1 MVVTEKIQR
10 YIQRLPIS
18 LQSEVLD
25 YVEYLLAKVEHE
37 ADHLEE
43 KAWADLSLN
52 TAMHGMENDADPNY
66 TISDLKVIFG

>member
-10 YIQRLPIS
+10 YIQKLPTS

-25 YVEYLLAKVEHE
+25 YVEYLLAKAENE
-37 ADHLEE
+37 AGHLEE
-43 KAWADLSLN
+43 KAWSDLSLN

-66 TISDLKVIFG
+66 TISDLKVVFG